1 MKMKVKQP
9 LKDLNANK
17 IICLLIIMTIMV
29 SCASRKHKDISLL
42 KTHVNRY
49 NLKKDSIFL
58 GLDNSNSKVFKIIK
72 KFNSKPEIIPDEL
85 KSVFTKKNYAYFEKQ
100 ATKENSV
107 WALDFTNLDNVYSA
121 KNYPH
126 KNDLE
131 VIYLSKPIFTT
142 DGKYGLIQRF
152 YKTVD
157 GGYFISS
164 VEVYKKYDKSW
175 KKISDVMRY

>member
-1 MKMKVKQP
+1 MKVKQM

-17 IICLLIIMTIMV
+17 IICLLIIITIIV
-29 SCASRKHKDISLL
+29 SCVSRKQKDISLL
-42 KTHVNRY
+42 RTHINKY

-58 GLDNSNSKVFKIIK
+58 GLDNSNSEVFKIIK
-72 KFNSKPEIIPDEL
+72 KYNSKSEVTPDEL

-107 WALDFTNLDNVYSA
+107 SKLDFSILDNVFTV
-121 KNYPH
+121 KNHPH

-131 VIYLSKPIFTT
+131 VIYLSKPIYTT

-152 YKTVD
+152 QKTD
-157 GGYFISS
+157 NEGYFISF
-164 VEVYKKYDKSW
+164 VEVFEYKEGSW
-175 KKISDVMRY
+175 VYITKISRY